1 MRYPPDI
8 LDEIRA
14 RLPVSS
20 VVGRR
25 VRLKRAGREWKGLS
39 PFQPEK
45 TPSFYVNDQKGF
57 YHCFS
62 SGKHGDIFT
71 FVMET
76 EGLTFP
82 EAVERLAGEAGVALP
97 APTPKAQ
104 EEARRHRDLY
114 DVVEMAARWF
124 EGQLQTARGKAARD
138 YLDARA
144 ILPKTQAEFRMGFA
158 PDERT
163 GLVTHLRGQGITDAQ
178 LVEAGLAIRPDDGRP
193 IYDRFRGRLIIP
205 IQDLK
210 GKVVA
215 FGGRALAADAQPKY
229 LNSPETALFEKGK
242 LVFNGHR
249 ARAAAHQ
256 AKTVIV
262 VEGYLDAIAVSQAG
276 LKAVVATLGT
286 AFTED
291 QIAALWRFA
300 SEPVI
305 CFDGDKAG
313 RAAAFRAI
321 DRIVPA
327 LKTGYTF
334 RFSFLPAGQD
344 PDDLI
349 RSAGLPAF
357 QAAVDGAQAFWDV
370 LWGREVETARLD
382 TADGQAVFEKRIK
395 ELVAAIPDETLRRSY
410 ESVARAQL
418 KDFLWTLNRSNAVAR
433 RRAPA
438 AATAAIPLPADLTGG
453 ETGRF
458 LGLERIFLGMCVHYP
473 ALLDERREQVAQL
486 RFRGFAE
493 RVPHHDLVGELLRV
507 MGEYEVSD
515 PSIFFA
521 WVAEEYQD
529 ALESLHG
536 RARTLPDGAQAPWGH
551 NLYARFPVLQFD
563 LPETFLRAC
572 FENFYEQLWLRD
584 LKEEQD
590 EIEAALNEDP
600 SEALEQRFLELRKTI
615 QEVKERSA
623 HAELEL
629 AEEAAQYRAPGLLP
643 FRIAADPRG
652 MSAAKVPAP
661 GPVDPAASSPAA

>member
-1 MRYPPDI
+1 MRYPPDL

-14 RLPVSS
+14 RLPVSA
-20 VVGRR
+20 VVGKR
-25 VRLKRAGREWKGLS
+25 VRLKKAGREWKGLS
-39 PFQPEK
+39 PFQAEK

-76 EGLTFP
+76 EGLSFP
-82 EAVERLAGEAGVALP
+82 EAVERLASEAGVALP

-104 EEARRHRDLY
+104 ETARRQRDLY
-114 DVVEMAARWF
+114 EVVEIAARWF

-138 YLDARA
+138 YLAGRGVTER
-144 ILPKTQAEFRMGFA
+144 TQAEFRMGFA

-163 GLVTHLRGQGITDAQ
+163 GLITHLRGQGITDAQ

-193 IYDRFRGRLIIP
+193 LYDRFRGRLMIP

-215 FGGRALAADAQPKY
+215 FGGRALMPDQQPKY

-300 SEPVI
+300 PEPVI

-334 RFSFLPAGQD
+334 RFTFLPAGQD

-357 QAAVDGAQAFWDV
+357 EAAVEGAQAFWDV
-370 LWGREVETARLD
+370 LWGREVEAARLD
-382 TADGQAVFEKRIK
+382 TADGQAVFERRIK
-395 ELVAAIPDETLRRSY
+395 DLVAAIPDETLRRSY
-410 ESVARAQL
+410 ESVSRAQL
-418 KDFLWTLNRSNAVAR
+418 KDFLWSLNRKRAAQKR
-433 RRAPA
+433 QAPA
-438 AATAAIPLPADLTGG
+438 AGSATVPLQADLAGD
-453 ETGRF
+453 ETGRH
-458 LGLERIFLGMCVHYP
+458 LGLERIFVGMCVHFP
-473 ALLDERREQVAQL
+473 ALFDEHRESIAQL
-486 RFRGFAE
+486 RFRGFVEAASL
-493 RVPHHDLVGELLRV
+493 HGLVGELLRV
-507 MGEYEVSD
+507 LDDYDVGE
-515 PSIFFA
+515 PSIFYA
-521 WVAEEYQD
+521 WAAEDFQE
-529 ALESLHG
+529 ALEALHG
-536 RARTLPDGAQAPWGH
+536 RARTMEGGVELPWGH
-551 NLYARFPVLQFD
+551 NLLARLPVLQFG
-563 LPETFLRAC
+563 LPDTFVRAC
-572 FENFYEQLWLRD
+572 FRNLYERLWLRD
-584 LKEEQD
+584 LEEEQA
-590 EIEAALNEDP
+590 EILATLSEEP
-600 SEALEQRFLELRKTI
+600 SEALEERFLVLRKTI
-615 QEVKERSA
+615 QDVRERAA
-623 HAELEL
+623 HVELEL
-629 AEEAAQYRAPGLLP
+629 AEEAAHYRAAGVLP

-652 MSAAKVPAP
+652 MAAAK
-661 GPVDPAASSPAA
+661 GTPAAAAE

>member
-14 RLPVSS
+14 RLPVSA

-25 VRLKRAGREWKGLS
+25 VRLKKAGREWKGLS
-39 PFQPEK
+39 PFQAEK

-76 EGLTFP
+76 EGLSFP
-82 EAVERLAGEAGVALP
+82 EAVERLAGEAGVMLP

-104 EEARRHRDLY
+104 EAVRRQRDLY
-114 DVVEMAARWF
+114 EVVEMAARWF
-124 EGQLQTARGKAARD
+124 EAQLQTARGKTARD
-138 YLDARA
+138 YLTGRG
-144 ILPKTQAEFRMGFA
+144 ILPKTQSEFRMGFA

-163 GLVTHLRGQGITDAQ
+163 GLVTHLRAQGITDAQ
-178 LVEAGLAIRPDDGRP
+178 LVGAGLAIQPDDGRP
-193 IYDRFRGRLIIP
+193 VYDRFRGRLIIP

-215 FGGRALAADAQPKY
+215 FGGRALSADAQPKY
-229 LNSPETALFEKGK
+229 LNSPETDLFEKGK

-256 AKTVIV
+256 AKSVIV

-291 QIAALWRFA
+291 QIATMWRFA

-334 RFSFLPAGQD
+334 RFAFLPAGQD

-349 RSAGLPAF
+349 RASGLSAF
-357 QAAVDGAQAFWDV
+357 ETVVDGAQAFWDV

-395 ELVAAIPDETLRRSY
+395 ELVASIPDENLRRSY
-410 ESVARAQL
+410 ESVSRAQL
-418 KDFLWTLNRSNAVAR
+418 KDFLWSLNRSNAAAK

-438 AATAAIPLPADLTGG
+438 AGVAVPLSADLTGG

-458 LGLERIFLGMCVHYP
+458 LGLERIFLGMCIHYP
-473 ALLDERREQVAQL
+473 ALLDERRESIAQL
-486 RFRGFAE
+486 RFRGVAE
-493 RVPHHDLVGELLRV
+493 STTYHDLVGELLRV
-507 MGEYEVSD
+507 MSEYEVSD

-521 WVAEEYQD
+521 WVGEDYQE
-529 ALESLHG
+529 ALEALHG
-536 RARTLPDGAQAPWGH
+536 RARTLPDGFEVPWGH
-551 NLYARFPVLQFD
+551 NLFARFPVLQFNP
-563 LPETFLRAC
+563 PETFLRAC

-590 EIEAALNEDP
+590 EIVSTLNEDP

-615 QEVKERSA
+615 QEVQERSA

-629 AEEAAQYRAPGLLP
+629 AEEAAQYRSAGMLP
-643 FRIAADPRG
+643 RRREHVRPVAGAATRDR
-652 MSAAKVPAP
+652 
-661 GPVDPAASSPAA
+661 